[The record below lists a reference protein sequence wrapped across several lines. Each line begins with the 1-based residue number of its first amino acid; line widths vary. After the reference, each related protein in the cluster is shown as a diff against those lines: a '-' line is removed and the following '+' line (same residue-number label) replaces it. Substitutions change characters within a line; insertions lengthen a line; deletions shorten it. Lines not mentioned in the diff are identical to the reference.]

1 MIAIVLLNVNV
12 THSSIT
18 RNVHQ
23 QSACERACLA
33 LPCCRW
39 CCLSSSLLP
48 LVGATSSLLPDFVPL
63 AFGWCCSLPSF
74 LLWCC
79 FPLSP
84 LGGVVLSPPPSGWCC
99 SCPFLLWEGVL
110 FGGACSSSFFWVLV
124 LYRPFSG
131 GHVFPSLSG
140 WCCYSRFPLLGGAAF
155 LPSRFW
161 WFPTRRSTFHQTF
174 ML

>member
-1 MIAIVLLNVNV
+1 MR
-12 THSSIT
+12 T
-18 RNVHQ
+18 
-23 QSACERACLA
+23 RACVSRASL
-33 LPCCRW
+33 LPVVKD
-39 CCLSSSLLP
+39 CLQNSSLLP
-48 LVGATSSLLPDFVPL
+48 LVGATSSLLPECHRHKLGRLL
-63 AFGWCCSLPSF
+63 AACCSLPSF

-124 LYRPFSG
+124 LYRRTFRVVMFS
-131 GHVFPSLSG
+131 HRS
-140 WCCYSRFPLLGGAAF
+140 LGGAATLAF
-155 LPSRFW
+155 PCWVVLLSSLLDFW
-161 WFPTRRSTFHQTF
+161 WFPTKGSTFHQTF